1 MAIARR
7 LIELPIASVTLL
19 EDRAHVVR
27 RGSLALASA
36 DERVQIERVAPVVVD
51 KTVAVTV
58 IEGSVKVV
66 DARVRRR
73 ALVRLRD
80 GDRLAEEAHGV
91 TPGDPVSSSG
101 GDRSV
106 GEEQLGAER
115 AELEREGD
123 RLEAERNRIQA
134 ERDLVIRQA
143 AALEQ
148 VAVLSLADMAE
159 DASWGDE
166 LGAAAAARMA
176 EIAGEERGLA
186 DQLVERERELADVE
200 RAMQRLAIRIAAVDR
215 PDTEERAD
223 LEIDL
228 AGAEGSACELRVD
241 YVVPGACWRPWHT
254 ARLDGSSVEIAT
266 DACVW
271 QNTGEDWR
279 GVELILSTERASL
292 GAEPPR
298 LASDVLRAARKSDQ
312 LVVAT
317 REQEIETAGLGGG
330 GEGGARAA
338 RELPGIDDGGEVVAL
353 RAPERATVPS
363 DGRPYR
369 VRLTSF
375 TAEADTQLVAFPE
388 LAPVV
393 LLKST
398 QQNKGGEPLLA
409 GPVDLV
415 RSSGLVGRTSI
426 LFVAPGERFDLGWGP
441 EADLRLSREVD
452 AFEEK
457 SRMLSSWIERDTR
470 IRVRL
475 SNLGAAARKLT
486 VTERIP
492 ISEIEKVKVEVDP
505 SRTTGKQRPDENGFV
520 RWTVDLAGFG
530 HQELELT
537 YQLKKHEDVRGL

>member
-1 MAIARR
+1 MTIARR
-7 LIELPIASVTLL
+7 VVDLPVASVTLL

-36 DERVQIERVAPVVVD
+36 DERIQIERVAPVITD

-58 IEGSVKVV
+58 IEGTAKVV
-66 DARVRRR
+66 DARVKRR
-73 ALVRLRD
+73 ALIRLRD
-80 GDRLAEEAHGV
+80 GDRVAEE
-91 TPGDPVSSSG
+91 D
-101 GDRSV
+101 
-106 GEEQLGAER
+106 QLGPER
-115 AELEREGD
+115 AALSREIEALDLD
-123 RLEAERNRIQA
+123 RQRVQA
-134 ERDLVIRQA
+134 DRDLLLRQA

-148 VAVLSLADMAE
+148 VASFTLADMAE
-159 DASWGDE
+159 DAAWGDE
-166 LGAAAAARMA
+166 LGPDAAARMA
-176 EIAGEERGLA
+176 DTAAEERALV
-186 DQLVERERELADVE
+186 DQLIERERALDEIDRKLE
-200 RAMQRLAIRIAAVDR
+200 RLGLRVAAMER

-228 AGAEGSACELRVD
+228 SGAAGSACELRVD

-254 ARLDGSSVEIAT
+254 ARLDGSGVEIAT

-298 LASDVLRAARKSDQ
+298 LATDLLRATRKSEQ
-312 LVVAT
+312 LVVQA
-317 REQEIETAGLGGG
+317 REQEIDTAGLGGG
-330 GEGGARAA
+330 GEGGGRAA
-338 RELPGIDDGGEVVAL
+338 RELPGIDDGGEVIAL

-369 VRLTSF
+369 VRLASF
-375 TAEADTQLVAFPE
+375 TAEAETQLVAFPE

-398 QQNKGGEPLLA
+398 QQNKGAEPLLA

-452 AFEEK
+452 VLEEK

-475 SNLGAAARKLT
+475 SNLGGTARKLV
-486 VTERIP
+486 VTERVP

-505 SRTTGKQRPDENGFV
+505 SRTTGKQRPDENGFI
-520 RWTVDLAGFG
+520 RWTVDLAAFA

-537 YQLKKHEDVRGL
+537 YQLKKHEDVRGI